1 MGKTYIYIL
10 PPSLDSCTC
19 RSGREWKKIWTKSKI
34 FGHLSPNFLV
44 TYDKK
49 GPKSFGGE
57 IAYGKVPKKFQNSW
71 GGVRPGLENTQIKA
85 AFSFVGCPLFVN
97 SQFVATIMLYEV
109 VFSRRS
115 DIFLI
120 FWSAVYPVGLL
131 ESRSPV
137 RSWAAVLSS
146 VVSKDCRSLPPALA
160 DWCGGNTWNIYSIVS
175 YCW

>member
-1 MGKTYIYIL
+1 MQKWKGMEENLNQIQNFWAPFPQLFGYIWQKMAQKFRGGN
-10 PPSLDSCTC
+10 SL
-19 RSGREWKKIWTKSKI
+19 RKS
-34 FGHLSPNFLV
+34 
-44 TYDKK
+44 
-49 GPKSFGGE
+49 
-57 IAYGKVPKKFQNSW
+57 AQKVPKFLG
-71 GGVRPGLENTQIKA
+71 GGVIPGLENTQIKA

-115 DIFLI
+115 DLFLI

-175 YCW
+175 YCWQCFIF